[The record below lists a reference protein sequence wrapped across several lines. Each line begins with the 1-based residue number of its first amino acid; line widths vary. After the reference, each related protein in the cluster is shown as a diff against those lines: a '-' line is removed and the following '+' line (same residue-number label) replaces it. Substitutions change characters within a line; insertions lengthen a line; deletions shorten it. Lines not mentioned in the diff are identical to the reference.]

1 MNKKTIPIIIF
12 AALVSIFIFWTPF
25 LLRLESFWGIN
36 FGGSGM
42 NVIVQNFDG
51 LNFLV
56 VAKSLYNPVLI
67 EEINAQFLT
76 GNEPIYF
83 SAHYPLM
90 ALIIRALSSVV
101 SLPNALLITIVI
113 TNLLLAYALVHFFAY
128 FVKNKKLV
136 LILSL
141 LALFFPARMLSV
153 RAVGSN
159 EPLFM
164 AFVLLSLVAFSKKQ
178 NWQSALLGS
187 LAVLTRSPGI
197 LLFGAYVISTW
208 YMVHGTWLAKLRS
221 LLPYLLMPT
230 TLLGLFG
237 YYGYTYGDYFAYF
250 NSGDNLHLF
259 FPPFT
264 IFSNTATWIS
274 DMWREDI
281 VYLYLFYIGGL
292 LLLPR
297 TASQLKAYALVY
309 GSTLLF
315 VSHRDLARYSLPLSP
330 LVWLGYENLIARV
343 PASYAKYLWIALIPI
358 YLFGW
363 QFVLSNIQPINDW
376 SVFL

>member
-136 LILSL
+136 MILSL

-208 YMVHGTWLAKLRS
+208 YMVHGTWLAKIRS
-221 LLPYLLMPT
+221 LLPYLLMPI

-315 VSHRDLARYSLPLSP
+315 VSHRDLARYSLPLAP

-363 QFVLSNIQPINDW
+363 QFILSNIQPINDW

>member
-101 SLPNALLITIVI
+101 SLPNALLITII
-113 TNLLLAYALVHFFAY
+113 TTNLLLAYALVHFFAY

-136 LILSL
+136 MILSL

-208 YMVHGTWLAKLRS
+208 YMVHGTWLAKIRS
-221 LLPYLLMPT
+221 LLPYLLMPI
-230 TLLGLFG
+230 TLLALFG